1 MVTDMGNMEDEV
13 QAQRPALRIGLL
25 VAGGAS
31 AVAGGALVIEELTD
45 LLRGR
50 ADLDETFGALVAIAI
65 GLMLLSAGALLGDG
79 PRRLGTRFWLA
90 TGGIASVAAAAA
102 FGLGLLVDLGTA
114 GARRRRGVAAR
125 GAGRRGTPRR
135 GHRPPLGAR
144 RRSGRR
150 NGAGRRRGGRGARR
164 RCRIRRGGPS
174 VGVDARRLRHEVAQ
188 VAAGPVRGPAATACQ
203 APGVVA
209 GAVSGPR
216 TSAMRCAAS
225 SG

>member
-31 AVAGGALVIEELTD
+31 AVAGGALLIEELTD

-79 PRRLGTRFWLA
+79 PRRLGTRYWLA

-114 GARRRRGVAAR
+114 GALAVGVALLLAVPV
-125 GAGRRGTPRR
+125 AGGLLAAVIDRRWG
-135 GHRPPLGAR
+135 L
-144 RRSGRR
+144 
-150 NGAGRRRGGRGARR
+150 AGGLAVATVL
-164 RCRIRRGGPS
+164 
-174 VGVDARRLRHEVAQ
+174 VGV
-188 VAAGPVRGPAATACQ
+188 
-203 APGVVA
+203 GVVA
-209 GAVSGPR
+209 ALVAAVASGAEVP
-216 TSAMRCAAS
+216 AWVWMLDD
-225 SG
+225 